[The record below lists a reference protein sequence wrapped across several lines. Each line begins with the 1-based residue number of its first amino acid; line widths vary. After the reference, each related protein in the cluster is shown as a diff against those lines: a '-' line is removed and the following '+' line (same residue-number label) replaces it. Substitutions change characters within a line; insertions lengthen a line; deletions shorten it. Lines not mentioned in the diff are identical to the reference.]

1 MEIIFSIV
9 LSLLLGVVLGATHL
23 VFKPV
28 EKKKEKELAAAP
40 APASVLYHSVQFVEG
55 TTAGGAGW
63 LAKKQA
69 FVSGTPGSFT
79 LNEAELN
86 TLIATLAPPPP
97 APKPAAP
104 PASATPGKPA
114 SPADKAKETK
124 PAPPAAPAAAPAFT
138 AAQLAPGVIN
148 FRVHGGVLQA
158 AMAGSFNL
166 AGLEIAPLVQ
176 LRGDFGK
183 GADGFV
189 FQPAEFYV
197 GSLPVH
203 RIPGLS
209 AWLLNKML
217 AAQKSMPEDLKTA
230 WQKLGA
236 IAIEGDTLRLS
247 PP

>member
-1 MEIIFSIV
+1 
-9 LSLLLGVVLGATHL
+9 
-23 VFKPV
+23 
-28 EKKKEKELAAAP
+28 
-40 APASVLYHSVQFVEG
+40 
-55 TTAGGAGW
+55 
-63 LAKKQA
+63 
-69 FVSGTPGSFT
+69 
-79 LNEAELN
+79 
-86 TLIATLAPPPP
+86 
-97 APKPAAP
+97 PKPATP
-104 PASATPGKPA
+104 PASTATPGKPA
-114 SPADKAKETK
+114 TPADKAKETK
-124 PAPPAAPAAAPAFT
+124 PAAAAVPANAPAFT

-158 AMAGSFNL
+158 AMAGQYSL
-166 AGLEIAPLVQ
+166 AGLDVAPLVQ
-176 LRGDFGK
+176 LRGDFAK

-236 IAIEGDTLRLS
+236 IAIEGDALRLS